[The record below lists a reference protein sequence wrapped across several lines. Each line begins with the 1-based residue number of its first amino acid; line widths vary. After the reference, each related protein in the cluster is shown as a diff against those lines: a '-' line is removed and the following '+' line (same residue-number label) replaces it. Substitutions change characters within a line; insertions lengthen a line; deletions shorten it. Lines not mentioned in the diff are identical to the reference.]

1 MIGDFGLSKR
11 MRDANRVDIDP
22 QTNAIIL
29 PLGLNDDTLIEALRC
44 GHFSSFSPTLLETK
58 KQSKEERSLKQ
69 DGFEGVLEDPI
80 GSTYETFEWRA
91 QCFEDPIGS
100 T

>member
-1 MIGDFGLSKR
+1 MKMPIR
-11 MRDANRVDIDP
+11 QMYAEVP
-22 QTNAIIL
+22 CCQV
-29 PLGLNDDTLIEALRC
+29 
-44 GHFSSFSPTLLETK
+44 GHFSSFSPTLLEIK
-58 KQSKEERSLKQ
+58 KESKEEKQEEQ
-69 DGFEGVLEDPI
+69 DGFEGALEDPM